1 MENSI
6 SLHHFEKLKLK
17 AMRKYFFI
25 LSVLPAFSLLAQVNS
40 KITDVI
46 VYQQGAKI
54 TNVANI
60 QLQPGNNEIII
71 QGVSTT
77 LDQNSIQAK
86 VTGEAILL
94 SAASRSRQLEDA
106 NLPRRTKN
114 LEDSIAAIDKQLTWY
129 RSEKSVYQGEE
140 QVIVNNQKLGT
151 TEQKVTVEEIVAL
164 SKFYRERLLDIR
176 TKLFNIDNETDKLEK
191 IKTKLSEKLNEL
203 RYSEKKTI
211 GEIILNISSKKIMS
225 TSVSV
230 SYISYQAGWTPLYD
244 IRANKADE
252 PVSLV
257 YKANVYQST
266 GLSWDKV
273 NLTISTGN
281 PMADNNRP
289 TMYPWY
295 IDFYQEQPVVVG
307 YGTAAKSLNA
317 YQRSMAVEDAREA
330 ESMPLEEVSAVGYGV
345 EITNNRIS
353 SAYTID
359 APQDIPSDG
368 QVHLVAMQEYKLNS
382 KFSYHSIPKLDAGTF
397 LIAKVADYGNYNLL
411 PGQANLFFEGMYI
424 GQSYLNPQTTVD
436 SMLLSLGR
444 DDKIIVKRD
453 QLKDLTARQ
462 SIGGNVKETKAF
474 EILVRNNNTFEID
487 LDLMDQL
494 PIAQNKDIE
503 VKLEDAGNGTYDI
516 NYGSL
521 LWKIHLKPGETKKV
535 SFVYSVKYPKDKQLA
550 GL

>member
-1 MENSI
+1 
-6 SLHHFEKLKLK
+6 
-17 AMRKYFFI
+17 MRKYLI
-25 LSVLPAFSLLAQVNS
+25 VLAVLPVLTCLQAQVNS

-54 TNVANI
+54 TNVASI
-60 QLQPGNNEIII
+60 QLQQGNNEIVI

-77 LDQNSIQAK
+77 LDQNSIQARIS
-86 VTGEAILL
+86 GDAILL
-94 SAASRSRQLEDA
+94 SATSRTRQLEDE
-106 NLPRRTKN
+106 NLPKRTKN
-114 LEDSIAAIDKQLTWY
+114 LEDSIATIDKQLLWLH
-129 RSEKSVYQGEE
+129 SEKTIYQGEE
-140 QVIVNNQKLGT
+140 KVITDNQKLGT
-151 TEQKVTVEEIVAL
+151 TEQKVTVEEIIAL

-176 TKLFNIDNETDKLEK
+176 GKIFNIDNETNRLEQLK
-191 IKTKLSEKLNEL
+191 IKLGERLNTL

-211 GEIILNISSKKIMS
+211 GEIILTISSKKV
-225 TSVSV
+225 TTASVNV
-230 SYISYQAGWTPLYD
+230 SYISNQAGWTPLYD
-244 IRANKADE
+244 IRANKANE
-252 PVSLV
+252 PVNLV
-257 YKANVYQST
+257 YKANIYQST
-266 GLSWDKV
+266 GLNWDKV

-289 TMYPWY
+289 MMYPWY
-295 IDFYQEQPVVVG
+295 IDFVQPILYNQKFKQE
-307 YGTAAKSLNA
+307 AAPSMMNTF
-317 YQRSMAVEDAREA
+317 QRSMVA
-330 ESMPLEEVSAVGYGV
+330 ESVADDESMSFEEAPAIGYGV
-345 EITNNRIS
+345 ELTSNRIS
-353 SAYTID
+353 AAYEID

-444 DDKIIVKRD
+444 DEKIVVKRD

-474 EILVRNNNTFEID
+474 EILVRNNNTFDIE
-487 LDLMDQL
+487 LDLMDQV
-494 PIAQNKDIE
+494 PIAQNKEIE
-503 VKLEDAGNGTYDI
+503 VKLEDAGGAAYDA

-521 LWKIHLKPGETKKV
+521 LWKLKLKSGETKKV
-535 SFVYSVKYPKDKQLA
+535 KFIYSAKYPKDKQVS

>member
-1 MENSI
+1 
-6 SLHHFEKLKLK
+6 
-17 AMRKYFFI
+17 MRKYLLI
-25 LSVLPAFSLLAQVNS
+25 VLLIAFYQGLQAQVNS
-40 KITDVI
+40 KITSVV

-54 TNVANI
+54 SNEASI
-60 QLQPGNNEIII
+60 QLQPGNNEIVI

-77 LDQNSIQAK
+77 IDQNSIQAR
-86 VTGEAILL
+86 VSGDAILL
-94 SAASRSRQLEDA
+94 SATSRTRQLEDA
-106 NLPRRTKN
+106 NLPKRTKN
-114 LEDSIAAIDKQLTWY
+114 LEDSIAAIDKQLRWFQ
-129 RSEKSVYQGEE
+129 SEITIYQGEE
-140 QVIVNNQKLGT
+140 QVIVNNEKLGT

-176 TKLFNIDNETDKLEK
+176 TKIFNIDNETDRVQK
-191 IKTKLSEKLNEL
+191 IKTRLTEKLSEL

-211 GEIILNISSKKIMS
+211 GEIVLNVSSKKI
-225 TSVSV
+225 TTANVSV

-252 PVSLV
+252 PVNLV

-266 GLSWDKV
+266 GLNWEKV
-273 NLTISTGN
+273 NLSISTGN

-289 TMYPWY
+289 TLYPWY
-295 IDFYQEQPVVVG
+295 IDFYQELPVVVG
-307 YGTAAKSLNA
+307 YGAAKKENA
-317 YQRSMAVEDAREA
+317 YQRSMAAEDKSA
-330 ESMPLEEVSAVGYGV
+330 EIAMPEEEVSAIGYGV

-353 SAYTID
+353 AAYIID

-462 SIGGNVKETKAF
+462 TIGGNIKETKAF
-474 EILVRNNNTFEID
+474 EITVRNNNLFDIE

-494 PIAQNKDIE
+494 PIAQNKEIE
-503 VKLEDAGNGTYDI
+503 VKLEDMGGAKFDAD
-516 NYGSL
+516 YGSL
-521 LWKIHLKPGETKKV
+521 LWKLQLKAGETKKV
-535 SFVYSVKYPKDKQLA
+535 KFLYSVKYPKDKQVE

>member
-1 MENSI
+1 MEKV
-6 SLHHFEKLKLK
+6 FV
-17 AMRKYFFI
+17 FI
-25 LSVLPAFSLLAQVNS
+25 SVLAINVGLWAQVNS
-40 KITDVI
+40 KITDVT

-54 TNVANI
+54 TNVANV
-60 QLQPGNNEIII
+60 QLQPGNNEIIV

-77 LDQNSIQAK
+77 IDQNSIQARIS
-86 VTGEAILL
+86 GDAILL
-94 SAASRSRQLEDA
+94 SASSRTRQLEDA
-106 NLPRRTKN
+106 NLPKRTRN
-114 LEDSIAAIDKQLTWY
+114 LEDSVAAIDKQLLWL
-129 RSEKSVYQGEE
+129 RSEKTIYQGEE
-140 QVIVNNQKLGT
+140 KVITDNQKLGT
-151 TEQKVTVEEIVAL
+151 TEQKVTVEEIIAL

-176 TKLFNIDNETDKLEK
+176 GKIFGIDNETNRLEQLK
-191 IKTKLSEKLNEL
+191 VKLNERLNIL

-211 GEIILNISSKKIMS
+211 GEIILNVSSKKVAS
-225 TSVSV
+225 SVISI

-252 PVSLV
+252 PVNLV

-289 TMYPWY
+289 TLYPWY
-295 IDFYQEQPVVVG
+295 IDFVQPIL
-307 YGTAAKSLNA
+307 YNQQYKKESQPSMMSNT
-317 YQRSMAVEDAREA
+317 YQRSMVTESAEA
-330 ESMPLEEVSAVGYGV
+330 EESMPLEEVSAIGYGV
-345 EITNNRIS
+345 ALSNNRIS
-353 SAYTID
+353 ASYTID

-368 QVHLVAMQEYKLNS
+368 QIHLVAMQEYKLNS
-382 KFSYHSIPKLDAGTF
+382 KFSYHSVPKLDAGTF

-424 GQSYLNPQTTVD
+424 GQSYLNPVTTVD

-474 EILVRNNNTFEID
+474 EILVRNNNTFAIE
-487 LDLMDQL
+487 LDLLDQL
-494 PIAQNKDIE
+494 PIAQNKEIE
-503 VKLEDAGNGTYDI
+503 VKLEDDGGAKFDADYA
-516 NYGSL
+516 SL
-521 LWKIHLKPGETKKV
+521 LWKLQLKAGETKKV
-535 SFVYSVKYPKDKQLA
+535 KFIYSVKYPKDKQVN